1 MNYSGMMQLISP
13 EILENDNANSEI
25 PQSAISEIKISE
37 LNKIPLSTNISG
49 NIYKVKGSYSRVAQS
64 DFVNYYLN
72 DFNKVDS
79 IMAYTQSNGKDYKW
93 TDEYAGKN
101 VEMLIIV
108 SLAKPGVNSW
118 RMCPVSFLNDD
129 IIVSDEE
136 EATYAAQRV
145 LSKFNNTYN
154 VDTVVE
160 IAKEEEKL
168 SGSLVNITSS
178 SSSAII
184 TEVNNILNVNISA
197 STLGKFTLTVTV
209 KYQTATI
216 SLDKEIEIIKKSNY
230 ETILLSEARN
240 KEDGTIVTIEAIVAK
255 ITYKSSMTKQG
266 LFLVDN
272 SGSIF
277 AYFGTSVASQ
287 LEKVEE
293 GYKIVLKA
301 KVDHYIK
308 NADNASNENYSG
320 DFQLSDGEILN
331 IDSNIYDIPSS
342 SYTDSTITTI
352 ATTKPENNITSNIY
366 KVKAI
371 VNKNVNTYATSYDL
385 KEVNDLVPSGS
396 TAASIPLYS
405 QNSGNDF
412 KWLDEY
418 IGKEVTIL
426 VGVQNLNLK
435 SSNSFYR
442 CCPIQIL

>member
-1 MNYSGMMQLISP
+1 MVKINEVREKTNVGEVVVIRGVVVKHNYTGQTTPYITGFWIADDSGSIYIYGENSAKSVKEGNTVIVKGKKSIYIPSNDTGAAASMNYSGMMQLISP

-160 IAKEEEKL
+160 IAKEE
-168 SGSLVNITSS
+168 
-178 SSSAII
+178 
-184 TEVNNILNVNISA
+184 
-197 STLGKFTLTVTV
+197 
-209 KYQTATI
+209 
-216 SLDKEIEIIKKSNY
+216 
-230 ETILLSEARN
+230 
-240 KEDGTIVTIEAIVAK
+240 
-255 ITYKSSMTKQG
+255 
-266 LFLVDN
+266 
-272 SGSIF
+272 
-277 AYFGTSVASQ
+277 
-287 LEKVEE
+287 
-293 GYKIVLKA
+293 
-301 KVDHYIK
+301 
-308 NADNASNENYSG
+308 
-320 DFQLSDGEILN
+320 
-331 IDSNIYDIPSS
+331 
-342 SYTDSTITTI
+342 
-352 ATTKPENNITSNIY
+352 
-366 KVKAI
+366 
-371 VNKNVNTYATSYDL
+371 
-385 KEVNDLVPSGS
+385 
-396 TAASIPLYS
+396 
-405 QNSGNDF
+405 
-412 KWLDEY
+412 
-418 IGKEVTIL
+418 
-426 VGVQNLNLK
+426 
-435 SSNSFYR
+435 
-442 CCPIQIL
+442 